1 MAVRR
6 VFPMDGNSHCRLC
19 DTFIERIEHFAD
31 CSQLRTTFEP
41 FIKLLRDMGITGQ
54 FDDATRLLGCTPSA
68 HDLTYT
74 PLPNGPFSLLL
85 ILWKFIIL
93 GLTEVDTN
101 NTKYSADKVWRLTL
115 TRMVERCNALCYTHQ
130 LRIRRAMI
138 RDTTPPNPSKLTNA
152 LAPIARVDREG
163 HLHYSQSFV
172 MLARQHLGD
181 NLRLEQAPQLPDA
194 ASKPFSSTIAFVKA
208 TT

>member
-19 DTFIERIEHFAD
+19 DTFIERIEHV
-31 CSQLRTTFEP
+31 
-41 FIKLLRDMGITGQ
+41 IKLLRDMGITGQ

-101 NTKYSADKVWRLTL
+101 NTK
-115 TRMVERCNALCYTHQ
+115 
-130 LRIRRAMI
+130 
-138 RDTTPPNPSKLTNA
+138 
-152 LAPIARVDREG
+152 
-163 HLHYSQSFV
+163 
-172 MLARQHLGD
+172 
-181 NLRLEQAPQLPDA
+181 
-194 ASKPFSSTIAFVKA
+194 
-208 TT
+208 